1 MALKQLSVFLFSIL
15 FLVFE
20 CHGSDFKSHVYL
32 GNIVGEA
39 PSKTYFDD
47 EGHLYLKGSHYRL
60 SISSPHP
67 ITRSRPHNK
76 FVCDGCEYAID
87 DKFTGLIQNFLKN
100 ELNGESFHLLLRE
113 MRSRLELQFPLHSV
127 FFNEIMENTF
137 QVKENY
143 TSELGTYLNDLDNIL
158 FAKVPYSREIKFPV
172 TFRYLD
178 NEDFNGYGISLFLS
192 KDDLRAIKN
201 DDYLK
206 KLITLGVVFSAL
218 KHVFR
223 GMIYKYSCHLEVDE
237 NRVNSRLI
245 HLLSKKGSPDYFDK
259 VQFKR
264 FVFKREYEQVLMISE
279 AIKSNFPLIITF
291 LKKGLQNKNDRGVSG
306 DNSTYVKN
314 QKALTEFLSRII
326 NNIESAIS
334 YPNRIGRLAR
344 VDDPDIPKPLKCHPF
359 FSVLS
364 KPYVIDKIRNA
375 IKKTKKAN
383 GFYDTKALEAL
394 GDSLKALAKE
404 ALVKMDKT
412 ILTY

>member
-1 MALKQLSVFLFSIL
+1 MKHLSVFLFSIL

-32 GNIVGEA
+32 GRIVGEA

-67 ITRSRPHNK
+67 ITRSRPNNK
-76 FVCDGCEYAID
+76 FVCEDCEYAID
-87 DKFTGLIQNFLKN
+87 DKFAGLIQNFLKN
-100 ELNGESFHLLLRE
+100 ELNEESFQIFLSE
-113 MRSRLELQFPLHSV
+113 IRSRLELQFPLHSV

-158 FAKVPYSREIKFPV
+158 FKKLPFSPEIKFPV
-172 TFRYLD
+172 AFRYLD

-201 DDYLK
+201 DEYLK
-206 KLITLGVVFSAL
+206 KLTVLGIAFSAL
-218 KHVFR
+218 KHVLR
-223 GMIYKYSCHLEVDE
+223 GVIYKYSCHLEVDE

-245 HLLSKKGSPDYFDK
+245 HLLSKKGNLDYFDK

-264 FVFKREYEQVLMISE
+264 FVFKREYEQVLMVSD
-279 AIKSNFPLIITF
+279 AIKSNLPLIITF

-306 DNSTYVKN
+306 DNNTYVKN
-314 QKALTEFLSRII
+314 QKALTDFLSRII
-326 NNIESAIS
+326 NNIESVIS

-344 VDDPDIPKPLKCHPF
+344 VDDPEIPKPLKCHPF

-364 KPYVIDKIRNA
+364 KSYVVDTIREA
-375 IKKTKKAN
+375 IKKTKKPN
-383 GFYDTKALEAL
+383 GFYDTKALVAL
-394 GDSLKALAKE
+394 GDSLKSLAEE
-404 ALVKMDKT
+404 ALGKMDNA